1 MKSNLVSAAILAV
14 AALTSV
20 NSFADDNRYPADQ
33 VSVTSNKTR
42 ADVRAELLQA
52 QREGYKISSDSTY
65 PAPDSTPAASTK
77 TRAEVRA
84 ELLQA
89 QREGYKLSIDNTYP
103 ANNSTSAANTKARTA
118 G

>member
-1 MKSNLVSAAILAV
+1 MQSKLVSASILAI
-14 AALTSV
+14 AALSSAS
-20 NSFADDNRYPADQ
+20 SFAGDHRYPEDP
-33 VSVTSNKTR
+33 VSVTSGKTR

-89 QREGYKLSIDNTYP
+89 QREGYKTNVDNTYP
-103 ANNSTSAANTKARTA
+103 ALNGTPVASSHNTR
-118 G
+118 